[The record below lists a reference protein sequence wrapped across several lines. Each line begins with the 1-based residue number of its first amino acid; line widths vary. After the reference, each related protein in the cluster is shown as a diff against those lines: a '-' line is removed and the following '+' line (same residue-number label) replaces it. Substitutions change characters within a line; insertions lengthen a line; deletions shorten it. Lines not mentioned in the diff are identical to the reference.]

1 MNNFTPF
8 GNLQNPFYQCIESYY
23 DVTSGILQSDP
34 VLTGIGWVIP
44 FPKRAGWVVS
54 FGAGVLGPAATAGAA
69 TTPPARRRCLLSRAD
84 FAPYNLVATTHTP
97 YLLELV
103 ADTPAGRLVQR
114 YLLGDRD
121 VLVGAFALED
131 AAPGAK
137 LAILVKARREGGEG
151 TVESGEA
158 EAGSNRRRHLVFR
171 TERDERYDTPPVR
184 WEVPGGVPVAAATI
198 GELATLLQG
207 AEKPTAVGG
216 ARATGA
222 SPWTGEVFVATAVDP
237 ANSVRTTLTLE
248 DPRSARW
255 SPGGDGPRVNASS
268 GLDGTV
274 VYGRPAVE
282 LAAECTAQLPRLV
295 GDFPAHDR
303 NGFAYDFETTR
314 LCTLPAVGRFNGP
327 WPTWMSNMPRVVLAE
342 GSLDLARL
350 GYMDDRTAR
359 DAVLT
364 MFRDT
369 PGPNVPCLFASGGY
383 NMVAADGTTCG
394 TSPAWCIPF
403 FNIYDLYLRTLDR
416 DWVDELFPHLEALI
430 DYWLGERTDEDG
442 WLTYK
447 CTWEA
452 GEDNNPRIDPLATG
466 DNVISNFVRPVEL
479 QASMA
484 HAGHVLER
492 FANVTGRRE
501 RAARYAAL
509 RSEYAERVHALW
521 DPRTRRFRDWDKT
534 NDRFVEVAGREEYW
548 GADFTRQSPLS
559 LVSLLFDTAT
569 LEQRRAMRSE
579 VARFYRSPF
588 TMWPSWATFVLEAA
602 SSLGMTWMA
611 GEMAYDILRR
621 VYAHTDRRS
630 TGEFERPLPGA
641 SPEYWPHD
649 WGTFGG
655 NDAYAWGAQ
664 TSSFLIRHILGIRPT
679 ESTEGLGLSLSP
691 SLPPSLRA
699 HGSRFGV
706 ENLLHR
712 GERVGVEYE
721 VRRGDTLS
729 CSVTVE
735 GRAMYHTGEI
745 ANYGS
750 TEL

>member
-1 MNNFTPF
+1 MNSFTPF
-8 GNLQNPFYQCIESYY
+8 GNLQNPFYQCIDNYY

-34 VLTGIGWVIP
+34 VLTGAGWVIP

-54 FGAGVLGPAATAGAA
+54 LGAGVLGPAATAEGAA
-69 TTPPARRRCLLSRAD
+69 GPAHAGAPAGGPQRLCLLSRAD
-84 FAPYNLVATTHTP
+84 FAPYTLVATTHTP

-103 ADTPAGRLVQR
+103 VETPAGRLVQR

-121 VLVGAFALED
+121 VLVGECALED

-137 LAILVKARREGGEG
+137 LAILVRGRRDGGEVS
-151 TVESGEA
+151 VETGGGA
-158 EAGSNRRRHLVFR
+158 VFR
-171 TERDERYDTPPVR
+171 TDRDERYDTPPVR
-184 WEVPGGVPVAAATI
+184 WEVPGDDPVAATTI
-198 GELATLLQG
+198 AELATLMQG
-207 AEKPTAVGG
+207 AENPIGGG
-216 ARATGA
+216 ARATGVA
-222 SPWTGEVFVATAVDP
+222 ATGPWTGEVFLASAVDP
-237 ANSVRTTLTLE
+237 SSSLRTTLTLE

-255 SPGGDGPRVNASS
+255 SPGTGGPRDDS
-268 GLDGTV
+268 DGDRDGSV
-274 VYGRPAVE
+274 VYGRPAIR
-282 LAAECTAQLPRLV
+282 LAADFTAQLPRLV
-295 GDFPAHDR
+295 GDFPAHER

-314 LCTLPAVGRFNGP
+314 LCTLPAVGGFSGP
-327 WPTWMSNMPRVVLAE
+327 WPTWMSSMPRVVLAE

-416 DWVDELFPHLEALI
+416 EWVNELFPHLESLI

-466 DNVISNFVRPVEL
+466 DNVISDFVRPVEL

-484 HAGHVLER
+484 HAGRVLER
-492 FANVTGRRE
+492 FASVTGRRE

-509 RSEYAERVHALW
+509 RSEYTDRVRALW
-521 DPRTRRFRDWDKT
+521 DQRTKRFRDWDKT

-569 LEQRRAMRSE
+569 MEQQRAMRSE

-588 TMWPSWATFVLEAA
+588 TMWPSLATFVL
-602 SSLGMTWMA
+602 
-611 GEMAYDILRR
+611 
-621 VYAHTDRRS
+621 
-630 TGEFERPLPGA
+630 
-641 SPEYWPHD
+641 
-649 WGTFGG
+649 
-655 NDAYAWGAQ
+655 
-664 TSSFLIRHILGIRPT
+664 
-679 ESTEGLGLSLSP
+679 
-691 SLPPSLRA
+691 
-699 HGSRFGV
+699 
-706 ENLLHR
+706 
-712 GERVGVEYE
+712 
-721 VRRGDTLS
+721 
-729 CSVTVE
+729 
-735 GRAMYHTGEI
+735 
-745 ANYGS
+745 
-750 TEL
+750 